1 MEKQKHIHVKERLF
15 LTVLTM
21 ILLLS
26 GCGGSDEGGSAASST
41 PPSSGSARPA
51 PSQDEA
57 ITQIERLTLTAY
69 PLKTKGTSE
78 LTLVTGK
85 KQSFIAVGEYS
96 NGQSKVLTEELTVEN
111 WQSSD
116 ADLGEFIQ
124 SGVLKGKASGPITVS
139 FSQGNLTSNAVEVK
153 VADAV
158 ITDIV
163 VTPSAIKVAKG
174 YHQPLIATATYNNG
188 LSMNIS
194 DSVSWVSDD
203 TSTVTV
209 TTKNE
214 HGLLKAGNVGATTIS
229 AVQDGVTSNTVNV
242 DVTDAILTTIHVTPT
257 TLTVAKGQEA
267 PLTAMAIYNDGT
279 SSNIS
284 DLVNWSVDTSNATV
298 TDNGVLSGNAVGDAT
313 VTATGTGNGV
323 TSNTVNVK
331 VSDAVIKSL
340 DVSPTTVSVV
350 KGQSQALTAE
360 ATYSD
365 GSVSDVSNS
374 VIWAPIGNKAMI
386 TPDGL
391 LSGVGVGTTTL
402 TAFKDGV
409 TSNTIDVQVSDA
421 LLTSISVTPT
431 TVSLAK
437 GQTEPLTAMAMYT
450 DGTSSNISDS
460 VSWTSIDSTT
470 ASVTPEG
477 LLSGG
482 RSVGTTTLT
491 AFKDGVTSNTIDVD
505 VTKAVMTELR
515 LNPPTVG
522 LMLNATQP
530 MKATAVYSDGSSSDV
545 SDSVTWSAPVNN
557 NTMSVTTD
565 GLVTGLNEGS
575 TSITA
580 YQNGFS
586 RNLDINVC
594 SGDGTNVTGK
604 CIHTIDNSNQLFTT
618 TPSIAYLDSLGLGG
632 SPHTSGTNG
641 MFYTFTQPKA
651 ADLCTRYGEMNIF
664 GRTNWRLS
672 TLGEMMNLHRDSW
685 TAQNWNRDTG
695 YYWTSTDATKG
706 HWQAYYKY
714 ESSTHYWA
722 SGSGSYFKYF
732 ASCVSNNP

>member
-1 MEKQKHIHVKERLF
+1 MGNRKDLF
-15 LTVLTM
+15 TLMVLTLTVLL
-21 ILLLS
+21 IS
-26 GCGGSDEGGSAASST
+26 GCGGSEDGASQIEGGPPQS
-41 PPSSGSARPA
+41 PPSSRPA

-57 ITQIERLTLTAY
+57 IAQLERLTLTAF
-69 PLKTKGTSE
+69 PVKTKGTSE
-78 LTLVTGK
+78 ITLITGNE
-85 KQSFIAVGEYS
+85 QSFIAVGEYS
-96 NGQSKVLTEELTVEN
+96 NGQSKVLTEELAVED

-116 ADLGEFIQ
+116 TELGEFIQ
-124 SGVLKGKASGPITVS
+124 SGVLKGKASGPITVT
-139 FSQGNLTSNAVEVK
+139 FSKGNLTSNTVEVK

-163 VTPSAIKVAKG
+163 VTPSAVKVAKG

-188 LSMNIS
+188 LSINIS

-203 TSTVTV
+203 TATVTV

-214 HGLLKAGNVGATTIS
+214 HGLLKGDNVGDTTIS
-229 AVQDGVTSNTVNV
+229 AVKDGVTSNTVNV
-242 DVTDAILTTIHVTPT
+242 DVTDAVLTAIHVTPT
-257 TLTVAKGQEA
+257 TLTVAKRQEA

-298 TDNGVLSGNAVGDAT
+298 TDNGVLSGIAVGDAT
-313 VTATGTGNGV
+313 VTAFKDGV
-323 TSNTVNVK
+323 TSNTVSVK

-340 DVSPTTVSVV
+340 DVTPTTVSVA
-350 KGQSQALTAE
+350 KGQGQALKAE

-365 GSVSDVSNS
+365 GSIHDVSKS

-391 LSGVGVGTTTL
+391 LSGVGVGNTTL

-431 TVSLAK
+431 TVSIAK
-437 GQTEPLTAMAMYT
+437 GQTEPLTAMATYS

-460 VSWTSIDSTT
+460 VSWESIDPIT

-482 RSVGTTTLT
+482 SVGNTTLT
-491 AFKDGVTSNTIDVD
+491 AVKDGVTSNTIDVD
-505 VTKAVMTELR
+505 VTNAVMTGLT

-545 SDSVTWSAPVNN
+545 SDSVTWFAPVNSS
-557 NTMSVTTD
+557 TMSVTTD

-580 YQNGFS
+580 YHNGFNHS
-586 RNLDINVC
+586 VDINVC

-604 CIHTIDNSNQLFTT
+604 CIHTIDNSNKLFTT

-651 ADLCTRYGEMNIF
+651 AALCTRYGERNLF
-664 GRTNWRLS
+664 GRSNWRLS
-672 TLGEMMNLHRDSW
+672 TLDEMKRLHEYSW
-685 TAQNWNRDTG
+685 AAQNWNRDAD
-695 YYWTSTDATKG
+695 YYWTSTPAATKG
-706 HWQAYYKY
+706 RWEAYNKF
-714 ESSTHYWA
+714 ESSWHYWGHA
-722 SGSGSYFKYF
+722 PGSKHKFF